1 MNVKR
6 LLVSSAAALSL
17 ALTAGCAQNIYS
29 APPPGAPVG
38 PALWQVADKD
48 TTIYLFGTVHALPKD
63 KQWFDARLERAWDAS
78 DEFVTEIDVS
88 QVGSS
93 GQALASA
100 ATLTGDQTLRQLMT
114 PDNRKQ
120 FEEALVSLGL
130 PVEALDKVEPWY
142 ASITLSL
149 LPLLRTGYSPD
160 SGVEQ
165 NLGGK
170 AGEKKRDA
178 LETVQDQVN
187 LFDQMPMEAQLA
199 FLDQTVEAL
208 PKASVSLDQM
218 VAEWAKGDA
227 AQLARLMNSDLADPL
242 LRDRLLLS
250 RNARWA
256 VWLDQRLDQPGTV
269 FVAVGAGH
277 LAGAGSVQ
285 DQLRKRGIKVRRIWQ

>member
-1 MNVKR
+1 MSLKR
-6 LLVSSAAALSL
+6 LFASSAAALSL
-17 ALTAGCAQNIYS
+17 ALAGCAGDGIYS
-29 APPPGAPVG
+29 APPQGMAAG
-38 PALWQVADKD
+38 PALWAVSDKD

-100 ATLTGDQTLRQLMT
+100 AALADGQNLRQLMT

-120 FEEALVSLGL
+120 FEEALVTLGL

-165 NLGGK
+165 NLGGRANTK
-170 AGEKKRDA
+170 RRDA

-187 LFDQMPMEAQLA
+187 LFDQMPMDAQLA

-208 PKASVSLDQM
+208 PKASTSLDLM

-227 AQLARLMNSDLADPL
+227 AQLARLMNSELTDPL
-242 LRDRLLLS
+242 LRDRLLIN
-250 RNARWA
+250 RNAKWA
-256 VWLDQRLDQPGTV
+256 VWLDQRMDQPGTV